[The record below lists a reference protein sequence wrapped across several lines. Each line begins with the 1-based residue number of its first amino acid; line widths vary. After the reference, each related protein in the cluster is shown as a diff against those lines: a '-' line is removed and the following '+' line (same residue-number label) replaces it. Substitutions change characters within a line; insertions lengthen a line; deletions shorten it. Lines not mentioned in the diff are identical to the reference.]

1 MRATN
6 WQVFSSGRLL
16 LSLPI
21 DKKQFFERLVQVLR
35 KEALHS
41 VKASQDAAD
50 YATDDESRA
59 ESKWDTQG
67 LEASYLAQGQAGQ
80 ARQWAKALETLQSDR
95 DILLTKKSDVAL
107 GALFTCD
114 LGGFEEV
121 FFFSSVA
128 GGQVIEMGD
137 QQVTVITAQSPLANR
152 LLGLKAGDEF
162 TLPNGRSGM
171 VLAIE

>member
-1 MRATN
+1 M
-6 WQVFSSGRLL
+6 
-16 LSLPI
+16 PI
-21 DKKQFFERLVQVLR
+21 DKEQFFERLVQVLR
-35 KEALHS
+35 KEVLHS

-67 LEASYLAQGQAGQ
+67 LEASYLAHGQASQ
-80 ARQWAKALETLQSDR
+80 AMQWAKALENLQSNR
-95 DILLTKKSDVAL
+95 DILLTKKSDVSI

-114 LGGFEEV
+114 LGGFEET

-128 GGQVIEMGD
+128 GGQMISVDGKE
-137 QQVTVITAQSPLANR
+137 VAVITAQSPLAGR
-152 LLGLKAGDEF
+152 LHGLKAGDGF

-171 VLAIE
+171 VLEIE